1 MTTILDDEAAA
12 AGAAPRGLL
21 VRRLKQRDSRS
32 GTARL
37 AVGLGLAVVLV
48 GVTVGARLSGYIS
61 PVPANARE
69 RLLGLGE
76 HGHLLGTDELGRD
89 MLRWTIAGFGWT
101 AAVSAVGACIAAAVA
116 ILLGVVAGATKG
128 LVQAGCSRVIDVCL
142 SLPYLVIAVA
152 VMAAVGRGFVPLSIT
167 LGVVSWPIFAR
178 VVYAETRGLMQREY
192 VRAARLLGVSPV
204 RIQLTHIL
212 PGLRHTIMVMWAFVF
227 ADLLVAES
235 GLSFLGIGA
244 PLGSPSLG
252 NMLAAGRQYL
262 VGAPRM
268 VFVPAGV
275 IVLAV
280 TAANLIGDGIAAR
293 TRHQM
298 RMVQR

>member
-1 MTTILDDEAAA
+1 MKTALDDNPVV
-12 AGAAPRGLL
+12 APRGLL
-21 VRRLKQRDSRS
+21 PRRLKERGPRS

-37 AVGLGLAVVLV
+37 VVGVGLAVVLV
-48 GVTVGARLSGYIS
+48 GGTVGALLFGHIT
-61 PVPANARE
+61 PVPDNVRE
-69 RLLGLGE
+69 RLLGLGQ

-101 AAVSAVGACIAAAVA
+101 AAVSAVGACVTAAVA
-116 ILLGVVAGATKG
+116 IVLGMVAGATKG
-128 LVQAGCSRVIDVCL
+128 VVQAGCTRAIDICL

-152 VMAAVGRGFVPLSIT
+152 VMAAVGRGFWPLSIT
-167 LGVVSWPIFAR
+167 LGLVSWPIFAR
-178 VVYAETRGLMQREY
+178 VVYAETRGLMQRDY

-204 RIQLTHIL
+204 RIQLTHLL

-262 VGAPRM
+262 VDAPRM
-268 VFVPAGV
+268 VFVPAVV

-280 TAANLIGDGIAAR
+280 TAANLIGDGVAAR
-293 TRHQM
+293 MRHRM
-298 RMVQR
+298 RMVRR

>member
-1 MTTILDDEAAA
+1 MTTTLDDDTAAVA
-12 AGAAPRGLL
+12 TRGLL
-21 VRRLKQRDSRS
+21 PRRRKQRESWL

-37 AVGLGLAVVLV
+37 AVGVGLGVVLV
-48 GVTVGARLSGYIS
+48 GGTVGALLFGHIT
-61 PVPANARE
+61 PVPGNARD
-69 RLLGLGE
+69 RLLGLGQ
-76 HGHLLGTDELGRD
+76 HGYLLGTDELGRD

-101 AAVSAVGACIAAAVA
+101 AAVSAVGVCIAAAIAV
-116 ILLGVVAGATKG
+116 LLGVVAGATKG
-128 LVQAGCSRVIDVCL
+128 LFQAGCARVIDVCL

-152 VMAAVGRGFVPLSIT
+152 LMAAVGRGFWPLSLT

-192 VRAARLLGVSPV
+192 VRAAGLLGVSPL
-204 RIQLTHIL
+204 RTQLTHVL

-252 NMLAAGRQYL
+252 NMLADGRQYL
-262 VGAPRM
+262 VDAPHI
-268 VFVPAGV
+268 VFVPAAV

-280 TAANLIGDGIAAR
+280 TAANLIGDGVAAR

>member
-1 MTTILDDEAAA
+1 MTTVLDTETP
-12 AGAAPRGLL
+12 AGGATPRGL
-21 VRRLKQRDSRS
+21 VPRRLKQRDSRS

-37 AVGLGLAVVLV
+37 AVGIGLAVVLV
-48 GVTVGARLSGYIS
+48 GGTLGALLFGDIT
-61 PVPANARE
+61 PVPANASD
-69 RLLGLGE
+69 RLLGLGQ

-89 MLRWTIAGFGWT
+89 TLRWTIAGFAWT
-101 AAVSAVGACIAAAVA
+101 AAVSAVGACLAAAIA
-116 ILLGVVAGATKG
+116 IALGVIAGATKG
-128 LVQAGCSRVIDVCL
+128 VVRASCSRVIDVCL

-152 VMAAVGRGFVPLSIT
+152 VMAAVGRGFWPLSIT
-167 LGVVSWPIFAR
+167 LGLVSWPIFAR
-178 VVYAETRGLMQREY
+178 VIYAETRGLMQREY
-192 VRAARLLGVSPV
+192 VRAARLLGVSPL

-212 PGLRHTIMVMWAFVF
+212 PGLRHTMMVMWAFVF

-262 VGAPRM
+262 VNAPRM
-268 VFVPAGV
+268 VLVPAAV

-280 TAANLIGDGIAAR
+280 TAANLIGDGVAAR
-293 TRHQM
+293 ARHQI
-298 RMVQR
+298 RTVRR